1 MERKNRLIKARDTYL
16 KDKGRL
22 VITLLNLI
30 NIADGKGEGID
41 QGELLRWLAES
52 VWFPTNLLPSDKL
65 KWLPIDDHSAKL
77 LFNYQGISLF
87 YIITFNEKN
96 EIIQLETERY
106 YDEKNIKKW
115 TGNCSNYREIN
126 AVKIPTIMR
135 ASWRLEEGDHDYV
148 IFHLKDLEYD
158 IPKKY

>member
-1 MERKNRLIKARDTYL
+1 
-16 KDKGRL
+16 
-22 VITLLNLI
+22 
-30 NIADGKGEGID
+30 
-41 QGELLRWLAES
+41 
-52 VWFPTNLLPSDKL
+52 L

-77 LFNYQGISLF
+77 VFNYQGISLF

-106 YDEKNIKKW
+106 YDEKNINKW

-126 AVKIPTIMR
+126 RVKIPTIMR